1 MMGTPLPTAISEY
14 LDSPPGRAVLE
25 GGTIWFRWN
34 LRTKT
39 IESSGS
45 VLRSTP
51 EQMSRP
57 RTTVFVRDSDGSWK
71 RYA

>member
-1 MMGTPLPTAISEY
+1 MMGNALPTEIGIY
-14 LDSPPGRAVLE
+14 LDSPTGRADLASDA
-25 GGTIWFRWN
+25 IWFRWN
-34 LRTKT
+34 LETEK

-57 RTTVFVRDSDGSWK
+57 RTTVYLRIGEGGWK

>member
-1 MMGTPLPTAISEY
+1 MSTPLPAVISEY
-14 LDSPPGRAVLE
+14 LDSPAGRAVLE
-25 GGTIWFRWN
+25 GGAIWFRWN
-34 LRTKT
+34 LQTKS
-39 IESSGS
+39 IESSGG

-57 RTTVFVRDSDGSWK
+57 RTTVFVRAGDGGWK

>member
-1 MMGTPLPTAISEY
+1 MMGNALPREVAEF
-14 LDSPPGRAVLE
+14 LDSPAGRAVLD
-25 GGTIWFRWN
+25 GGAIWFRWN
-34 LRTKT
+34 QQTKA

-45 VLRSTP
+45 VLLSTP

-57 RTTVFVRDSDGSWK
+57 RTAVFLRIGDGGWK